1 MGNEAETGQDR
12 TKREE
17 RETRVAVPHEATTV
31 DTRQPV
37 QVTKPKKE
45 RKKRDFYSTPPLS
58 TVSYNTTQQ
67 HVNLS
72 LLLCA
77 VNGKEEEGRR

>member
-45 RKKRDFYSTPPLS
+45 RKGTYNFTLPLS